1 MPSFNF
7 VLLTIIG
14 TGIVT
19 WLSRIIPFVLLK
31 KFQLSKGVIEFLSF
45 VPIAIMSALW
55 FENLFVQHI
64 GHLPSI
70 EMGNF
75 LASIPTVVSAIITK
89 NLLVIVIVG
98 VISLGIVRFAFG
110 L

>member
-7 VLLTIIG
+7 VLMTIIG

-19 WLSRIIPFVLLK
+19 LLSRITPFVVLK
-31 KFQLSKGVIEFLSF
+31 KFQLSKGVVEFLSF

-70 EMGNF
+70 DWENF
-75 LASIPTVVSAIITK
+75 LASLPTVLAAVISK
-89 NLLVIVIVG
+89 NLLVIVVVG
-98 VISLGIVRFAFG
+98 VISLGVIRLVMG
-110 L
+110 M